1 MILAEKTESLAAL
14 IEVTMADTFGKVGVS
29 DLRAR
34 VDTLESRVDA
44 LTLLLDRMGLVPES
58 ISRDGKEL

>member
-14 IEVTMADTFGKVGVS
+14 IKVSVS